1 MQNSKLPVFAQTS
14 QSIKLDK
21 NSLPVI
27 EKLSSYEP
35 LFKEYCKIVE
45 NNYKLISA
53 GKTPEYMFFAYKN
66 TQKFTLQGLAS
77 RCNINYDTLATL
89 NQLESVEDSIENK
102 TLILPTV
109 QGLFI
114 PLDNGANSIEI
125 LLRENLKNQNQ
136 DEKSQKKILHYN
148 INNRDY
154 VFYQGKRFSSTERF
168 YFLDS
173 ALSLPLDSQSFYV
186 SSEFGKRK
194 NPFSGTLKNHNGIDL
209 AAKEGTPVYAIKDG
223 AVAFVIENDKEF
235 GNYVILQHDKG
246 KTTSVYAHLQSAT
259 VQQYQNVKKGE
270 IIGYVGHT
278 GMATG
283 DHLHFE
289 IRQGGKA
296 ENPRDIFRFNQ

>member
-1 MQNSKLPVFAQTS
+1 
-14 QSIKLDK
+14 
-21 NSLPVI
+21 
-27 EKLSSYEP
+27 
-35 LFKEYCKIVE
+35 
-45 NNYKLISA
+45 
-53 GKTPEYMFFAYKN
+53 MFFTYKN

-89 NQLESVEDSIENK
+89 NQIESVEDSIENK

-209 AAKEGTPVYAIKDG
+209 AAKEGTPVYAVKDG

-246 KTTSVYAHLQSAT
+246 KTTSVYAHLQAAT

>member
-1 MQNSKLPVFAQTS
+1 
-14 QSIKLDK
+14 
-21 NSLPVI
+21 
-27 EKLSSYEP
+27 
-35 LFKEYCKIVE
+35 
-45 NNYKLISA
+45 
-53 GKTPEYMFFAYKN
+53 MFFSYKN

-89 NQLESVEDSIENK
+89 NQIESIDDSIENK
-102 TLILPTV
+102 NLILPTV

-114 PLDNGANSIEI
+114 PVDNASNSIEI

-136 DEKSQKKILHYN
+136 DEKSQKNSLSYN
-148 INNRDY
+148 INNRNY

-173 ALSLPLDSQSFYV
+173 AMSLPLDSQSFYV

-209 AAKEGTPVYAIKDG
+209 ATKEGSPVYAVKDG
-223 AVAFVIENDKEF
+223 AVTFVIENDKEF
-235 GNYVILQHDKG
+235 GNYIILQHDKG

-296 ENPRDIFRFNQ
+296 ENPRDIFKFNQ